1 MGDQALVPLIGQ
13 HRDAIHPRVV
23 PKPVSG
29 HADLAA
35 GGPEQHVAGEVRLV
49 LVGDSEIGDEG
60 H

>member
-35 GGPEQHVAGEVRLV
+35 AGPEQHVAGEVRPV
-49 LVGDSEIGDEG
+49 LFGDSEIGDEG
-60 H
+60 R